1 MCVKYVLQI
10 NLFEEIIAELAIY
23 YVDMKNIYNIVAYA
37 TTARRIIIAVSLV
50 SPSTAITKSS

>member
-37 TTARRIIIAVSLV
+37 TTARRIIAVSLV